1 MAKRKN
7 LEDAVGKAAATVDDA
22 AAKAKNINLDD
33 ATSTAAANVNDKV
46 GTPAANVDDA
56 TAMATTKHEV
66 LFNNTTINT
75 MVTKSYEAGYDWIQE
90 VRGDHREHLVVGLDT
105 EWRAVY
111 WPGEGIKRMQTALIQ
126 LCVGSRCL
134 VYQIHHA
141 NNVYPKILKDFL
153 ECPHCKFIGADVKQ
167 DTTRLENDYGI
178 FVRNAVDLQ
187 PIGISMGIGT
197 KRWRPSLEKLAKR
210 LLLADM
216 DKKNKDFLH
225 ATWDREDLTP
235 EHIAYAAIDAFAS
248 AELAKPMN
256 IKVDNL
262 V

>member
-7 LEDAVGKAAATVDDA
+7 LEDAAGKAAATVDDA
-22 AAKAKNINLDD
+22 AAKPKRMNLDD
-33 ATSTAAANVNDKV
+33 AAGTAAANVND
-46 GTPAANVDDA
+46 
-56 TAMATTKHEV
+56 
-66 LFNNTTINT
+66 TI
-75 MVTKSYEAGYDWIQE
+75 
-90 VRGDHREHLVVGLDT
+90 HR
-105 EWRAVY
+105 
-111 WPGEGIKRMQTALIQ
+111 
-126 LCVGSRCL
+126 
-134 VYQIHHA
+134 A

-225 ATWDREDLTP
+225 ATWGREDLTH

>member
-7 LEDAVGKAAATVDDA
+7 LEDAAGKAAATVDDA
-22 AAKAKNINLDD
+22 AAKAKRMNLDD
-33 ATSTAAANVNDKV
+33 AAGTAAANVNDTV

-66 LFNNTTINT
+66 LFSNTTINT
-75 MVTKSYEAGYDWIQE
+75 MVTKSYEAVYDWIQE
-90 VRGDHREHLVVGLDT
+90 IHR
-105 EWRAVY
+105 
-111 WPGEGIKRMQTALIQ
+111 
-126 LCVGSRCL
+126 
-134 VYQIHHA
+134 A

-153 ECPHCKFIGADVKQ
+153 ECPHCKFIGVDVKQ

-248 AELAKPMN
+248 AELAKPMK